1 MATTKKSTSKKFDLQ
16 RVAAEATTPVY
27 AYIGATDLAIEKVRE
42 AGMKAGES
50 AKTRPDVTALLADVQ
65 EAAAKFVAQA
75 QEAVTEAPTRAREL
89 AESLQESYEDLATRG
104 EKLVDRIRN
113 QKATKDLVD
122 QAKSTVAMTEGVV
135 TTAKKAVADVEA
147 SAKATLTTGRKEAV
161 KLAESMTADAV
172 ETAAE
177 AKEAAKR
184 TRTAAKRATTTT
196 KNRAATTKSATESA
210 STSARKTA
218 TATRKAAAAAAEKV
232 GD

>member
-1 MATTKKSTSKKFDLQ
+1 M
-16 RVAAEATTPVY
+16 
-27 AYIGATDLAIEKVRE
+27 
-42 AGMKAGES
+42 
-50 AKTRPDVTALLADVQ
+50 TALLADVQ

-161 KLAESMTADAV
+161 KLAESVTADAV
-172 ETAAE
+172 ETATE
-177 AKEAAKR
+177 VKEAAKR
-184 TRTAAKRATTTT
+184 TRTAAKRTTTTT
-196 KNRAATTKSATESA
+196 KNRAATTKSATKSA
-210 STSARKTA
+210 GTSARKTA